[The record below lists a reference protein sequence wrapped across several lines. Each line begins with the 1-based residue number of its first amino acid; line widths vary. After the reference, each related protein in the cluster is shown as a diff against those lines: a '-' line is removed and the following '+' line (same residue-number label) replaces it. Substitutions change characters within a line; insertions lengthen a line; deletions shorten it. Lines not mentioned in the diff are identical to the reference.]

1 MNTPCY
7 FIKVTLSK
15 KVMLGEHDRERQ
27 YTINNSV
34 ILHHHTTYLLSGW
47 KGNKVKTGMLFINIW
62 KIYVCAHKCD
72 FSSFQTWNISFT
84 FYRAVKMTVCSV
96 CLSVCLSIVFCLC
109 MHYCK
114 NITSVGIIIF
124 MLLQRWKRYTGKL
137 NILISKSLQQKC
149 CFII

>member
-47 KGNKVKTGMLFINIW
+47 KGNKVKTGMLCINIW

-72 FSSFQTWNISFT
+72 SPPSRCGIFHLLSIGLLKWLFVLSVYLSSFG
-84 FYRAVKMTVCSV
+84 
-96 CLSVCLSIVFCLC
+96 LC

-114 NITSVGIIIF
+114 NITSVGIIIV
-124 MLLQRWKRYTGKL
+124 MLLQRWKWYTEKF